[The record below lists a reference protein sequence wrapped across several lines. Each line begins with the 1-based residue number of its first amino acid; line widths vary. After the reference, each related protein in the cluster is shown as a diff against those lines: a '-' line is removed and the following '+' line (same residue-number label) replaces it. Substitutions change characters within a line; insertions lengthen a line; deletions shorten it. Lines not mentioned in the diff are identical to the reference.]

1 MSCRLGTGRLDRA
14 SVRRFKSLPP
24 GYVVIK
30 GHRFPWAIHHFQT
43 RNLPG
48 GWGEVLIAAD
58 RAYTD
63 GKVKDPDPIKITV
76 GPEELAR
83 IRAQLRERKRLRNGS
98 STKVR

>member
-1 MSCRLGTGRLDRA
+1 M
-14 SVRRFKSLPP
+14 
-24 GYVVIK
+24 
-30 GHRFPWAIHHFQT
+30 
-43 RNLPG
+43 
-48 GWGEVLIAAD
+48 LIAAD